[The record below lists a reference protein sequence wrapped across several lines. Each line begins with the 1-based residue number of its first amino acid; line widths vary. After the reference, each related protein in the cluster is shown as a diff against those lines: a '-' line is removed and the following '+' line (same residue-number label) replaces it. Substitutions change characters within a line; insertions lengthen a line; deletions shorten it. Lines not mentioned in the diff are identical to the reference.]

1 MEEANELLK
10 AEPEL
15 VATKMFEWLDEDGSG
30 SVTFSEVTPAAFHLP
45 ASTPFFSS
53 SVRALCGRDPRFC
66 FQYSH
71 SWFPVLTLLISSS
84 VRGHRPRMGCFLRRM
99 RGRG

>member
-45 ASTPFFSS
+45 ASTPFFSLLRYARFLHGTLV
-53 SVRALCGRDPRFC
+53 SVFSIHIPG

-71 SWFPVLTLLISSS
+71 S
-84 VRGHRPRMGCFLRRM
+84 
-99 RGRG
+99 